1 MKPSDRFYSMID
13 YTASGAESQPD
24 IALAFAQI
32 QKDWV
37 ATYPGFIAARF
48 LASTDGE
55 IVRAIVE
62 WENEDAFRDFERKS
76 DPKGRMAAL
85 EAVFKRLS
93 TSGTR
98 LTFRAIGDVEP
109 QPPVI
114 TDKAN
119 TI

>member
-13 YTASGAESQPD
+13 YTSSGAESQPD
-24 IALAFAQI
+24 IALALAQI
-32 QKDWV
+32 QRDWV

-48 LASTDGE
+48 LAGTEGG

-62 WENEDAFRDFERKS
+62 WETEVAFRDFERKS
-76 DPKGRMAAL
+76 DSKGRIAAL

-98 LTFRAIGDVEP
+98 MTFRAIDVEP
-109 QPPVI
+109 QPSKI
-114 TDKAN
+114 ADK